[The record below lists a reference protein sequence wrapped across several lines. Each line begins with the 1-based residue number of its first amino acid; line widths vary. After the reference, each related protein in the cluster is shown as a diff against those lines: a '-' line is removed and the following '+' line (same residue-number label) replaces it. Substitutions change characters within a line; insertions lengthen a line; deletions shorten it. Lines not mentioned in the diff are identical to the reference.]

1 MEQKNEAKF
10 SCLNTEIEIMLI
22 QSYREFSLEFFGLL
36 LEYSRFYLYYFYM
49 LKQDEFIT
57 DFLDASTISA
67 LETFLES
74 EQTADT
80 SADKIATAFGA
91 KNDFSKT
98 NTNDSEKLVTSF
110 KNNLTLLVQKTW
122 VEKSDIALKDKLL
135 YQLNEFLNGT
145 TWKDNYGLFLELINQ
160 AVFLMF
166 GQKPDTPDFAQYTL
180 RIDPEFG
187 IFWWYISN
195 LPPKTE
201 WSEEKCRLAM
211 MLGMYFLANY

>member
-1 MEQKNEAKF
+1 MQINIDIEENLYRKLKENAKKNYRTIKGE
-10 SCLNTEIEIMLI
+10 LN
-22 QSYREFSLEFFGLL
+22 LL
-36 LEYSRFYLYYFYM
+36 LQ
-49 LKQDEFIT
+49 K
-57 DFLDASTISA
+57 A
-67 LETFLES
+67 LEKS
-74 EQTADT
+74 
-80 SADKIATAFGA
+80 
-91 KNDFSKT
+91 NDF
-98 NTNDSEKLVTSF
+98 D
-110 KNNLTLLVQKTW
+110 
-122 VEKSDIALKDKLL
+122 DDDKLL

-166 GQKPDTPDFAQYTL
+166 GQKPDTPDFAEYTL